1 MTQMLFGSMYGFPQ
15 APACPAASDEDS
27 KLDSTT
33 VDELDLIL
41 TAEELLAKASSQS
54 KQRGLKMKRLREK
67 LRAVRMQA
75 RETHCAAVRFKTM
88 NDEAETALSALRT
101 EYDRADSAARSL
113 GFELAE
119 ATTQINKL
127 RASLRRYKQQ
137 IAKLTAQ
144 EARLPTCVVCLD
156 KQRTHA
162 LIPCGHTVLC
172 EDCAHRLADHYYE
185 RNESFHCPICKG
197 ICQHAQKLFL

>member
-1 MTQMLFGSMYGFPQ
+1 MTQMLFGNVHGFPQ
-15 APACPAASDEDS
+15 APARSAAPDEDS

-67 LRAVRMQA
+67 LRTVRLQT
-75 RETHCAAVRFKTM
+75 REMHCAAVRFKTM

-101 EYDRADSAARSL
+101 EYDRADAAARSL
-113 GFELAE
+113 GFDLAK
-119 ATTQINKL
+119 ATTKINKL
-127 RASLRRYKQQ
+127 YATVRKLKQR
-137 IAKLTAQ
+137 ISELTAQ
-144 EARLPTCVVCLD
+144 EASLPECIICCERP
-156 KQRTHA
+156 RTHA

-172 EDCAHRLADHYYE
+172 EACAHRLADHYVE
-185 RNESFHCPICKG
+185 LDQAFRCPICKDT
-197 ICQHAQKLFL
+197 CQHAQKLFL